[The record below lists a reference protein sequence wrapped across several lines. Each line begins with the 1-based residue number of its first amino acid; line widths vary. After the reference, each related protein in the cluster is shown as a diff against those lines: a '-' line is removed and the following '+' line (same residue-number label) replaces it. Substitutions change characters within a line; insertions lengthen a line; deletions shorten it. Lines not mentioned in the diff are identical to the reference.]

1 MYISKIH
8 IKNYRTYDDLEI
20 KFNDRI
26 NIIIGHNNAGK
37 SNLIKAISLFFDS
50 NTKKNLGINDFNKN
64 ISLQELKIKPPKI
77 FIELTIKESYKENL
91 MSDDLVTVSNWL
103 IKLEEPYE
111 AKLTYEYFLDP
122 KLESKYVD
130 KVKGLKE
137 KEEVWNIIEEDFI
150 RFYNYKIWGGN
161 IENRIVAESESL
173 QKFDFQFLN
182 AVRDVERDMFN
193 GKNTMLKKVLDFF
206 MDYEIKSN
214 EKLTEEKLPNIFHKM
229 HQALKTNGII
239 YTSFK
244 YGTFEGERNG
254 RYFTDFTEVMFEKF
268 AKQISGLQIEKMWI
282 TGDVREGRGDERWLN
297 ILLRKTDV
305 C

>member
-193 GKNTMLKKVLDFF
+193 GKNTMLKKSIRFF
-206 MDYEIKSN
+206 
-214 EKLTEEKLPNIFHKM
+214 
-229 HQALKTNGII
+229 
-239 YTSFK
+239 
-244 YGTFEGERNG
+244 YG
-254 RYFTDFTEVMFEKF
+254 
-268 AKQISGLQIEKMWI
+268 
-282 TGDVREGRGDERWLN
+282 
-297 ILLRKTDV
+297 LRDKV
-305 C
+305 K